1 MVVKVGMNKQN
12 LPYIVV
18 FMTALIFSGCASL
31 LPRTTTVTNS
41 PWKTYQEVLYSFD
54 NVAPHKSTVT
64 DIKKLGFNIYST
76 SNLKV
81 LSYVDIAV
89 ATSSLK
95 REGLGNGIEACLKV
109 RYLCTG
115 YVFEPQIA
123 NSNRY
128 GNFWLDTFNFKRKTR
143 QSGWKF
149 RASFLIVDAVVV
161 EKFWYGEP
169 LIDLD
174 QEVVNPL
181 GPFQEIGNFLSAP
194 KIAL

>member
-1 MVVKVGMNKQN
+1 MNKQN

-41 PWKTYQEVLYSFD
+41 PWKTYQEVLHAFD